1 MALATAAAVLLAL
14 VSGSSTLPAQDL
26 AALEKRVTE
35 FTLPN
40 GMHFIVF
47 ERHDAP
53 VVAFNAYVNA
63 GSANDPAGKTSIAHM
78 FEHMIGK
85 GIRTVGSKDWSSE
98 QKALANVEK
107 IYDKLD
113 VAQKS
118 NKKEEVQTLESELKD
133 AIETANND
141 VDPNAYVR
149 TIEEQGG
156 VGFNA
161 GTGSDSTTYFYQL
174 PSNKLELW
182 FLMSSEFFKHP
193 VFREFY
199 KERDV
204 VREERRMRIES
215 SPTGKLYELLLS
227 TAFTK
232 HPYRYLIGPA
242 SDIENLRVA
251 DAEAF
256 FRKYYVPSNVTLAI
270 VGDVN
275 PAQAKALAT
284 KYFGDIPKGPA
295 PPPLNEPEPVQTKE
309 RRAHL
314 TLDSQPYLLIGW
326 KRPDQ
331 RDPADPVLDVI
342 AALLSSGRTG
352 ILYKDLVRDRKIALG
367 AQADATVP
375 SGKYPGL
382 FLIVGVPN
390 SGHTVGE
397 VEKAIYEDLDKLRNE
412 KVDAESLKRVKTV
425 VRAGQIRQL
434 DSNPGLAQQ
443 LPYYEVNYGDWT
455 YMIKG
460 IEDIEKVTAEDV
472 QRVARQIFV
481 PEHRTVVWS
490 EPSAAAKEKSPGGS
504 K

>member
-1 MALATAAAVLLAL
+1 MILLTGIAP
-14 VSGSSTLPAQDL
+14 GQEL

-53 VVAFNAYVNA
+53 VVSFNAYVNA

-85 GIRTVGSKDWSSE
+85 GIRTVGSKDWQDE
-98 QKALANVEK
+98 QKALENIEK
-107 IYDKLD
+107 VYDKLD
-113 VAQKS
+113 VAEKS
-118 NKKEEVQTLESELKD
+118 NQKADIDKVEAELKKAIDD
-133 AIETANND
+133 ANQY
-141 VDPNAYVR
+141 VDPNAYPR
-149 TIEEQGG
+149 TIEEEGG

-161 GTGSDSTTYFYQL
+161 GTGFDYTVYFYSL

-204 VREERRMRIES
+204 IQEERRMRLES
-215 SPTGKLYELLLS
+215 NPQGKLIEALLE
-227 TAFTK
+227 TAFK
-232 HPYRYLIGPA
+232 NHPYHYYIGP
-242 SDIENLRVA
+242 SKDIDALRVS
-251 DAEAF
+251 DAQAF
-256 FRKYYVPSNVTLAI
+256 FKKYYVPSNVTVAI

-275 PAQAKALAT
+275 PTQAKALAT
-284 KYFGDIPKGPA
+284 KYFGDIPKSPA
-295 PPPLNEPEPVQTKE
+295 PPPLSITEPEQKAE
-309 RRAHL
+309 RRQHFTAE
-314 TLDSQPYLLIGW
+314 SQPMIALGY

-342 AALLSSGRTG
+342 DGILSSGRTG
-352 ILYKDLVRDRKIALG
+352 MLYKDLVEKRKIALAVQAG
-367 AQADATVP
+367 ATFP
-375 SGKYPGL
+375 SGKYTNL
-382 FLIVGVPN
+382 FLFFGLPN
-390 SGHTVGE
+390 SRHTVQE
-397 VEKAIYEDLDKLRNE
+397 VEKGIYDNLDKLKNE
-412 KVDAESLKRVKTV
+412 KVDEETLKRVKTKI
-425 VRAGQIRQL
+425 RASQIRQL
-434 DSNPGLAQQ
+434 DSNAGLAQQ
-443 LPYYEVNYGDWT
+443 LPSYYVNYGDWR

-460 IEDIEKVTAEDV
+460 LADIEKVTADDV

-481 PEHRTVVWS
+481 PQHESVVWS
-490 EPSAAAKEKSPGGS
+490 EQPTAAKATSGGA

>member
-1 MALATAAAVLLAL
+1 MSRKALALAALLLQAAI
-14 VSGSSTLPAQDL
+14 SLPAQDL

-63 GSANDPAGKTSIAHM
+63 GSANDPAGKSSIAHM

-85 GIRTVGSKDWSSE
+85 GIRSVGSKDWAAEEKSLQTVE
-98 QKALANVEK
+98 Q
-107 IYDKLD
+107 IYDKLET
-113 VAQKS
+113 AEKS
-118 NKKEEVQTLESELKD
+118 KNTDAIKTLQEQLKD
-133 AIETANND
+133 TIESANNH

-161 GTGSDSTTYFYQL
+161 GTANDYTVYFYSL
-174 PSNKLELW
+174 PSNKAELW
-182 FLMSSEFFKHP
+182 FLMSSEFFRQP

-204 VREERRMRIES
+204 VQEERRMRLES
-215 SPTGKLYELLLS
+215 NPQGKLVELMLS

-232 HPYRYLIGPA
+232 HPYRYYIGPA
-242 SDIENLRVA
+242 KEIDELRVK

-256 FRKYYVPSNVTLAI
+256 FKKNYVPANVTVGI
-270 VGDVN
+270 VGDIQ
-275 PAQAKALAT
+275 PAAAKALAM

-295 PPPLNEPEPVQTKE
+295 PAALSDIEPPQTKE
-309 RRAHL
+309 RRAHIAQ
-314 TLDSQPYLLIGW
+314 DSQPLLFIGY

-331 RDPADPVLDVI
+331 KDPADPVLDVI
-342 AALLSSGRTG
+342 AGILSSGRTG
-352 ILYKDLVRDRKIALG
+352 MLYKDLVRDRKIALG
-367 AQADATVP
+367 IQAGATFP

-382 FLIVGVPN
+382 FIFFGLPN
-390 SGHTVGE
+390 AGHTVEEIEKGIYE
-397 VEKAIYEDLDKLRNE
+397 SVEKLKTE
-412 KVDAESLKRVKTV
+412 KVDAETLQRVKTK

-434 DSNPGLAQQ
+434 DSNSGLAQQ
-443 LPYYEVNYGDWT
+443 LPFYAVNYGDWK

-460 IEDIEKVTAEDV
+460 IDDIDKVTAEDV
-472 QRVARQIFV
+472 QRVAKQIFV
-481 PEHRTVVWS
+481 AEKRTVVWS
-490 EPSAAAKEKSPGGS
+490 EQAKAQGGA